1 MKNALLTVAL
11 LSLFMSFAHAN
22 DIDTPA
28 KTSYLDGLTVGALAS
43 FGVDA
48 YATDDKVGVVPLVL
62 YDNDY
67 FYAEG
72 SELGFYAHKDDKNWF
87 RVGAS
92 YEARHFEPDDAKT
105 TALKGLDERKP
116 SANITL
122 GYMHITHVGG
132 FEVKAGADM
141 MDRSGGQT
149 ISLAHRSYF
158 KLADD
163 KLIIYPKFG
172 VNWYSEDYNQYYF
185 GVSETESAK
194 TGIATYKTK
203 SSYSPFVS
211 VSGKYQFSDHV
222 GFFGN
227 VKSEWLSGTQKKSP
241 LVDDKMDIGLN
252 AGLTYTF

>member
-11 LSLFMSFAHAN
+11 LSLFMSSAHAN

-43 FGVDA
+43 FGMDA

-122 GYMHITHVGG
+122 GYMHITPVGG